1 MLGLLLGIFT
11 CWGAEIP
18 AAILINL
25 YLSSFFWL
33 ARPRKSVCSLK
44 IEVTAIILGFFGG
57 VAMGTVKAMT

>member
-1 MLGLLLGIFT
+1 MGIFT

-18 AAILINL
+18 AAILVNF

-33 ARPRKSVCSLK
+33 KRPRKSVCNVK

-57 VAMGTVKAMT
+57 FAMGTIKAMTQNF